1 MAYLDGLR
9 VLDCTDERGLLAGR
23 LLADLGADV
32 VQVEPPGGSPARR
45 VLPRSGEASLYWDT
59 YAANKRG
66 IVCDLDTEEGRADFH
81 RLVAAADFLFESS
94 APGSFH
100 PAELR
105 RINPRLV
112 HVSIT
117 PFGSDGPKANW
128 ATTDLTVWASGGP
141 LAYNRDEVG
150 PPLRISVPQAYLH
163 AAADAAGGALIA
175 HFARRQTGAGQ
186 HVDVAAQAS
195 LGLATLAAALTAVT
209 GDDEPDW
216 IPNPGG
222 GVTIDQSGSGSRTRR
237 SKWPVKDGFVELH
250 LAMGPAVGA
259 FTNNFFAWLRDED
272 ACPDPTV
279 AAWDW
284 RELPALIQKGSV
296 GAADL
301 EQARAAVGSFLETKT
316 KQEVTEAA
324 LARKLLSVEI
334 ADVGDLVTSAHL
346 ADRGFFVELGGDGR
360 PRRTMPGPVAQSSSG
375 GFVFRRPAPLLGE
388 HDEEVR
394 REWTS
399 QAAGGDG
406 PAGDAPAGS
415 VASTSTRAGTAQP
428 ASAATQPASATTQPA
443 SATMEPASATTQ
455 PAAAVPAT
463 TSPLGWLKVADL
475 SWVVAGPVVGRAL
488 ADFGATVIRVE
499 SSAKVET
506 ARHMAPFYGGRHTV
520 ESSALYINTNA
531 GKQGLALDL
540 ATEAG
545 RAVVRDLARWADIL
559 IESYAP
565 GLMQRWGLGYEQ
577 LAADNPGLIMLSSSL
592 MGNTGRFSRLAGYGN
607 VGAAMGGFQYIVGWP
622 DRPPLGPFGP
632 YTDFVAPRL
641 ALVALLAA
649 LEDRQRTGR
658 GCYLDVSQVESGVWF
673 LAPEIA
679 AFAADGVVQGRVGNR
694 DATFV
699 PHGVFACQPAAR
711 DQADHVAIA
720 IRDDAD
726 FAALVRLMGRPE
738 LATDPRL
745 SGVAARR
752 AAEDELEAM
761 INDWTSIRTAP
772 EVEAACQAVGV
783 PAHRASTSADFVS
796 DPQLAHRGH
805 LIRLPHPVFDEVV
818 VEAPRYV
825 LSDTPGSITK
835 VAPAIGQDSVH
846 VLRDIL
852 RYPPEKV
859 AELDQQGVLK

>member
-1 MAYLDGLR
+1 MAFLRGLR

-45 VLPRSGEASLYWDT
+45 VPPFSGAASLFWDT

-66 IVCDLDTEEGRADFH
+66 IVCDLDTEAGRADFH

-94 APGSFH
+94 PPGTFD
-100 PAELR
+100 PARLGA
-105 RINPRLV
+105 INPQLI

-117 PFGSDGPKANW
+117 PFGSDGPKAHW
-128 ATTDLTVWASGGP
+128 ASTDLTVWASGGP

-175 HFARRQTGAGQ
+175 HFARQQTGAGQ

-209 GDDEPDW
+209 GDEEPDW
-216 IPNPGG
+216 IPNPSGG
-222 GVTIDQSGSGSRTRR
+222 ITIDQSGSGSRTRR

-259 FTNNFFAWLRDED
+259 FTNNFFAWLRQNDTS
-272 ACPDPTV
+272 PDTAV
-279 AAWDW
+279 APWDW
-284 RELPALIQKGSV
+284 RELPALIQKGEV

-301 EQARAAVGSFLETKT
+301 EKARAAVAAFLETRT

-324 LARKLLSVEI
+324 LTRKLLSVEI
-334 ADVGDLVTSAHL
+334 ADVGDLVHSEHL
-346 ADRGFFVELGGDGR
+346 ADRGYFIQLGGQDR
-360 PRRTMPGPVAQSSSG
+360 PRRTMPGPVAQSSTA

-388 HDEEVR
+388 HDDEVR
-394 REWTS
+394 AEWIGK
-399 QAAGGDG
+399 AA
-406 PAGDAPAGS
+406 AAPA
-415 VASTSTRAGTAQP
+415 TSTTSAPRAARTA
-428 ASAATQPASATTQPA
+428 T
-443 SATMEPASATTQ
+443 
-455 PAAAVPAT
+455 PAA
-463 TSPLGWLKVADL
+463 LGWLKVADL
-475 SWVVAGPVVGRAL
+475 SWVVAGPAVGRAL
-488 ADFGATVIRVE
+488 ADFGATVVRVE

-506 ARHMAPFYGGRHTV
+506 ARHMAPFYGGRHDV

-531 GKQGLALDL
+531 GKQGLALNL

-545 RAVVRDLARWADIL
+545 RDVVRDLARWADVL

-577 LAADNPGLIMLSSSL
+577 LAAENPALIMLSSSL
-592 MGNTGRFSRLAGYGN
+592 MGNSGRLSRLAGYGN

-649 LEDRQRTGR
+649 LDERQRTGR
-658 GCYLDVSQVESGVWF
+658 GCYLDISQVESGVWF
-673 LAPEIA
+673 LAPQIA
-679 AFAADGVVQGRVGNR
+679 AFAADGVVQGRNGNR
-694 DATFV
+694 DAACV
-699 PHGVFACQPAAR
+699 PHGVFACQPTSTDVAG
-711 DQADHVAIA
+711 HVAIA
-720 IRDDAD
+720 VRDDAD
-726 FAALVRLMGRPE
+726 FAALAWLLGRPE
-738 LATDPRL
+738 LVDDPRL
-745 SGVAARR
+745 AGAAQRR
-752 AAEDELEAM
+752 AAEAELEAM
-761 INDWTSIRTAP
+761 ISEWTATLTAADA
-772 EVEAACQAVGV
+772 EAACQAAGV
-783 PAHRASTSADFVS
+783 PAHRASTSADFVT
-796 DPQLAHRGH
+796 DPQLAHRNH
-805 LIRLPHPVFDEVV
+805 LIRLPHPVFGGVV

-825 LSDTPGSITK
+825 LSDTPGSVTR
-835 VAPAIGQDSVH
+835 VAPAIGQDTVH

-852 RYPPEKV
+852 GYSPEKV
-859 AELDQQGVLK
+859 ADLDQQGVLK